1 MKNLNFSKRQHGLS
15 IVELMVA
22 LAVGMVLIAG
32 ILQVFLSSKNTYAV
46 NEAMSRVQEN
56 GRFALEFIARSA
68 RQAGY
73 IDPNDK
79 VNKPYAI
86 IPEGVRCNLADK
98 ACSVNGAGLLADKVS
113 FAFQPPVNVTGRR
126 VDCVGDTSDIDTDDK
141 VVINRFLIKSENTA
155 SSALACQRLVLDKN
169 LNLLGAAKYFEE
181 AALVEGVDK
190 IQIQYGISTTASDLD
205 SRSVNQYVN
214 ADSVT
219 DWNSVLSIRIAVLAN
234 SVIELSPAPIQKK
247 FYLLDTGPYEFP
259 NDRKL
264 RQVFTTTVSLRNHN

>member
-1 MKNLNFSKRQHGLS
+1 MKIFSLAKKQQGLS

-56 GRFALEFIARSA
+56 GRFALEFIANSA
-68 RQAGY
+68 RHAGY

-86 IPEGVRCNLADK
+86 IPEGGRCNLASK
-98 ACSVNGAGLLADKVS
+98 ACSVNGLDLLADTVS
-113 FAFQPPVNVTGRR
+113 FAFQPPVNVAGRR
-126 VDCVGDTSDIDTDDK
+126 VDCIGDANDIDADDK
-141 VVINRFLIKSENTA
+141 VVINRFLIKSEDTA
-155 SSALACQRLVLDKN
+155 TSTLACQRLVLDKN

-181 AALVEGVDK
+181 AEIVEGIDK
-190 IQIQYGISTTASDLD
+190 IQIQYGISTTTTDLD
-205 SRSVNQYVN
+205 SKSVNQYVN
-214 ADSVT
+214 ADKVT
-219 DWNSVLSIRIAVLAN
+219 DWNNILAVRIAVLAN
-234 SVIELSPAPIQKK
+234 SGVELNPAPVQKK
-247 FYLLDTGPYEFP
+247 FYLFDSGPFEFP

-264 RQVFTTTVSLRNHN
+264 RQVFTTTVNLRNHN